1 MYEHPSLFDMM
12 IAEVPDLKD
21 FTIGKSDKKQGKNSM

>member
-1 MYEHPSLFDMM
+1 MM

-21 FTIGKSDKKQGKNSM
+21 FTIGKSDKKQGKNSMW